1 MNLANMKVGVRLGLG
16 FALVL
21 VLLVVVTVVGIL
33 RMAQIQNRLDHVV
46 SVNNVVTR
54 LVVDMRNNVSERVT
68 SLRTLTLMT
77 DPADMEPELNRFKEQ
92 TAKYDALQQKLASK
106 FAVEASNE
114 EKSLLNQIK
123 DAEGVAM
130 PAIAK
135 ASQLYLANNAMDATR
150 VMVKEIR
157 PAQKKW
163 LEALDQLAAM
173 EDKQNSQSQVD
184 AEAAFAS
191 ARTFMLVL
199 LALAVALGVAA
210 ATVITRG
217 LLKQLGGEPTYTAKI
232 AGSIAHGDLSI
243 GIETKSSDRGS
254 LLTEMKQMR
263 NSLVDIVSQVR
274 RGTHTITTASRE
286 IAAGNTDLS
295 SRTELQASSLEK
307 TASAMEELT
316 STVKQNA
323 DNAREAN
330 QLAATASDVARKGGE
345 VVSQVVGTMGEINSS
360 ASKIAD
366 IIGVID
372 GIAFQTNIL
381 ALNAAVEAARA
392 GEQGRGFAVVASEVR
407 NLAQRS
413 AAAAKEIKTLIGDS
427 VEKIG
432 RGSKLVG
439 QAGVTMEEVVDSVK
453 RVTDIM
459 SDIAAASA
467 EQSAGIEQVNLS
479 IIEMDGM
486 TQQNA
491 ALVEQAAAAFQSLQD
506 QASELQRVVSIFKLE
521 DGAEAAAAVAAPA
534 STMAVATRAVAAVPA
549 RPQLKKP
556 AVASDKSDAKPAG
569 KPAAKAASTKA
580 PVAAKAATSKKVA
593 AAAASDDWEEF

>member
-21 VLLVVVTVVGIL
+21 VLLVMVTVIGIL

-46 SVNNVVTR
+46 NVNNVVTR

-77 DPADMEPELNRFKEQ
+77 DPADMEPELTRFKEQ
-92 TAKYDALQQKLASK
+92 TAKYDALQQKLAAK
-106 FAVEASNE
+106 FSEEASAE
-114 EKSLLNQIK
+114 EKSLLNQVK
-123 DAEGVAM
+123 EAEGTAM

-135 ASQLYLANNAMDATR
+135 ASELYLANNAMDATR

-163 LEALDQLAAM
+163 LEALDQLGKL
-173 EDKQNSQSQVD
+173 EDKLNAQTQVD

-191 ARTFMLVL
+191 ARNFMLVL
-199 LALAVALGVAA
+199 LVLAVTLGILAA
-210 ATVITRG
+210 AVITRG
-217 LLKQLGGEPTYTAKI
+217 LLKQLGGEPGYTAKI
-232 AGSIAHGDLSI
+232 AGSIAEGDLSI
-243 GIETKSSDRGS
+243 AINTKSSDRGS
-254 LLTEMKQMR
+254 LLIEMKQMR

-330 QLAATASDVARKGGE
+330 HLAATASDVARKGGD

-413 AAAAKEIKTLIGDS
+413 AAAAKEIKQLIGDS

-439 QAGVTMEEVVDSVK
+439 QAGETMDEVVASVK

-459 SDIAAASA
+459 SDIASASA

-491 ALVEQAAAAFQSLQD
+491 ALVEEAAAAFQSLQD
-506 QASELQRVVSIFKLE
+506 QAAELQRVVSIFKL
-521 DGAEAAAAVAAPA
+521 AEGEEPAVVDAPA
-534 STMAVATRAVAAVPA
+534 PAATASRAVVVRPAAK
-549 RPQLKKP
+549 PQLKKP
-556 AVASDKSDAKPAG
+556 A
-569 KPAAKAASTKA
+569 AAKAKAPAQQERAADAPASTA
-580 PVAAKAATSKKVA
+580 KKVA

>member
-21 VLLVVVTVVGIL
+21 VLLVAVTVVGIL

-46 SVNNVVTR
+46 GVSNVVTR

-77 DPADMEPELNRFKEQ
+77 DPADMEPELTRFKDQ
-92 TAKYDALQQKLASK
+92 TAKYDALQAKLAAK
-106 FAVEASNE
+106 FAEEASAQ
-114 EKSLLNQIK
+114 EKTLLNQIK
-123 DAEGVAM
+123 EAESTAM

-135 ASQLYLANNAMDATR
+135 ASELYLANNAVDATR

-163 LEALDQLAAM
+163 LEALDQLGAM
-173 EDKQNSQSQVD
+173 EDKQNAQTQID
-184 AEAAFAS
+184 AGAAFAN
-191 ARTFMLVL
+191 ARNFMLVL
-199 LALAVALGVAA
+199 LALAVAMGIAA

-217 LLKQLGGEPTYTAKI
+217 LLKQLGAEPGYTSKI

-243 GIETKSSDRGS
+243 SIDTKASDRGS

-274 RGTHTITTASRE
+274 RGTHTISTASRE
-286 IAAGNTDLS
+286 IAAGNSDLS

-427 VEKIG
+427 VDKIS

-439 QAGVTMEEVVDSVK
+439 QAGVTMDEVVDSVK

-506 QASELQRVVSIFKLE
+506 QASELQRVVSIFKLAPGE
-521 DGAEAAAAVAAPA
+521 EPVAETPAAPA
-534 STMAVATRAVAAVPA
+534 STAVATRAVVARPA

-556 AVASDKSDAKPAG
+556 A
-569 KPAAKAASTKA
+569 AAKA
-580 PVAAKAATSKKVA
+580 KAAPKTEPTSAGASQTSKKVA

>member
-1 MNLANMKVGVRLGLG
+1 MKVGVRLGLG

-21 VLLVVVTVVGIL
+21 VLLVMVTVVGIL

-46 SVNNVVTR
+46 NVNNVVTR

-77 DPADMEPELNRFKEQ
+77 DPSDMEPELNRFKEQ
-92 TAKYDALQQKLASK
+92 TAKYDALQGKLAAK
-106 FAVEASNE
+106 FSEEATAE
-114 EKSLLNQIK
+114 EKSLLNQVK
-123 DAEGVAM
+123 EAEGAAM

-135 ASQLYLANNAMDATR
+135 ASALYLANNAMDATR

-163 LEALDQLAAM
+163 LEALDQLGKL
-173 EDKQNSQSQVD
+173 EDKLNTQTQAD
-184 AEAAFAS
+184 AEAAFAG
-191 ARTFMLVL
+191 ARNFMLVL
-199 LALAVALGVAA
+199 LGVAVALGIVA

-217 LLKQLGGEPTYTAKI
+217 LLKQLGGEPGYTAKI
-232 AGSIAHGDLSI
+232 AGSIAEGDLSI

-254 LLTEMKQMR
+254 LLVEMKQMR

-330 QLAATASDVARKGGE
+330 HLAATASDVARKGGE

-360 ASKIAD
+360 AGKIAD

-413 AAAAKEIKTLIGDS
+413 AAAAKEIKQLIGDS

-439 QAGVTMEEVVDSVK
+439 QAGETMDEVVASVR

-459 SDIAAASA
+459 SDIASASA

-506 QASELQRVVSIFKLE
+506 QAAELQRVVSIFKLA
-521 DGAEAAAAVAAPA
+521 DGEEAAAAPAPA
-534 STMAVATRAVAAVPA
+534 PVATRAVVVSQS

-556 AVASDKSDAKPAG
+556 AQSPEKTQAKAKPRA
-569 KPAAKAASTKA
+569 KA
-580 PVAAKAATSKKVA
+580 PVQGEHKADAAQASTAKKVA